1 MPIISVFFGISIKM
15 FFQDHLPPHF
25 HAEYN
30 DFEAIISINQISVIN
45 GKLPKRVLSLVFEWA
60 AIHQAELI
68 SDWDLA
74 YNREPLNKIGPLD

>member
-1 MPIISVFFGISIKM
+1 MRYNLSMPIISVFYGISIKM

-60 AIHQAELI
+60 AIHQA
-68 SDWDLA
+68 S
-74 YNREPLNKIGPLD
+74 

>member
-1 MPIISVFFGISIKM
+1 MRYNLSMPIISVFYGISIKM

-60 AIHQAELI
+60 AIHQAGANFRLGFGI
-68 SDWDLA
+68 
-74 YNREPLNKIGPLD
+74 